1 MAKKQLRRI
10 QRTGRLAPEQAAK
23 DEAIR
28 QQIRAEFP
36 PLPRQPISDSLS
48 DALKQAIRE
57 SDMSVYQ
64 IAKRAGISQI
74 MISRFLS
81 GERDI
86 RLATADKLANT
97 LGLKLVSA

>member
-1 MAKKQLRRI
+1 MAKKQPQRI
-10 QRTGRLAPEQAAK
+10 QRTGRLTPEQVAH

-28 QQIRAEFP
+28 RQVRAEFP

-48 DALKQAIRE
+48 DAVKQAIRQ
-57 SDMSVYQ
+57 SDMTIYQ

-86 RLATADKLANT
+86 RLGTADKLANA
-97 LGLKLVSA
+97 LGLKLISA